1 MATKPSAVKGARIV
15 GQRYLRAKQQAN
27 PDGRMP
33 LLDHLRELRNRLVK
47 AILAIVL
54 GMIIAGVFSNQTWSF
69 ITRPFC
75 EATIRGMTG
84 CHQVGDTL
92 IVTSVFDGFFLRIKV
107 AFFLALIATCPV
119 WLYQLWAFIAP
130 GLYSREKKWAYVFTF
145 SAAPLFAGG
154 AFLAYLVMDRGL
166 HYLLGL
172 SPHGVLPLI
181 TADSYLGYFTGMLLG
196 FGLVFEVPLL
206 IVMLNIVGVLTHER
220 FRKWRRLL
228 IFGIFLLAGIV
239 NPSPDPWTMLLLGGL
254 AVALTELAEVF
265 VYFNDKRRA
274 RLHPDPYAGLAD
286 DQLAPLDDTDPQQ
299 NRESVDQ

>member
-1 MATKPSAVKGARIV
+1 MATKPSAIRGARIIGARYV
-15 GQRYLRAKQQAN
+15 RSKQRAN

-33 LLDHLRELRNRLVK
+33 LFDHLRELRNRLVK
-47 AILAIVL
+47 AVLAIVL
-54 GMIIAGVFSNQTWSF
+54 GMILAGIFSNQTWSF
-69 ITRPFC
+69 ITKPFC
-75 EATIRGMTG
+75 EATIRGMSG

-145 SAAPLFAGG
+145 SAAPLFVGG

-172 SPHGVLPLI
+172 SPSGVLPLI

-254 AVALTELAEVF
+254 AVLLTELAEVF

-286 DQLAPLDDTDPQQ
+286 DELSTLDDTGQADD
-299 NRESVDQ
+299 RERVDQ